1 MTDHLTVA
9 RERAD
14 QLDQLM
20 QAGGSTPEDAAVLAV
35 LSGVL
40 HALIAVAER
49 SAR

>member
-14 QLDQLM
+14 QLDRLM
-20 QAGGSTPEDAAVLAV
+20 RAGGSTPEDAAVLSV

-40 HALIAVAER
+40 HALIAIAER
-49 SAR
+49 STR